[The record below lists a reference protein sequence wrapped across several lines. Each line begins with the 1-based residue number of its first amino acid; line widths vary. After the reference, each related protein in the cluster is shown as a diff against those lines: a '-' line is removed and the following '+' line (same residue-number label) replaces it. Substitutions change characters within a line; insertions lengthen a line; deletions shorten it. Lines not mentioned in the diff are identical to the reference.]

1 MEIRR
6 VGILGAGAMGSGIA
20 QAIAQAGLPVR
31 MMDLSDA
38 LVREGIER
46 IGKNLS
52 RSVEKGKLSLPQKD
66 DILRK
71 IGPTSD
77 VRSMEDCGLIVEAVF
92 ENLELKLSLF
102 GRLDAFCPP
111 ETIFASNTS
120 TLSITRMAAGVTRS
134 RRFLGLHFFN
144 PVPVMRLVEV
154 IPGLQT
160 SQETVDR
167 GIDFIKRIKKAPVAA
182 KDCPGFLVNRIV
194 MPYAGEAMLAAQ
206 EGAASPIEIDDA
218 MRKAGFPMGPL
229 ALNDMV
235 GIDVGVHTFPPMHE
249 GYGDKFPVPVLFER
263 LFQAGRLGLK
273 SGKGIYTNGLVDDEF
288 PAIIR
293 RIQSETGIKR
303 TEFSADRLILRQ
315 VNEAV
320 CCLQEQIAS
329 AEEIDRAMVL
339 GTGFPA
345 DEKGIGGPL
354 HWADERG
361 LDWVLDRLNYFK
373 ETLGTRFWPHFLLK
387 EYVAAG
393 YLGKKTQKGFFE
405 YG

>member
-1 MEIRR
+1 
-6 VGILGAGAMGSGIA
+6 MGSGIA
-20 QAIAQAGLPVR
+20 HAAAQTGLPVK
-31 MMDLSDA
+31 MMDLSEA
-38 LVREGIER
+38 LVKGGIEK
-46 IGKNLS
+46 IGKSLS
-52 RSVEKGKLSLPQKD
+52 RSVEKGKLSQQQREEILNRITPTLDPKD
-66 DILRK
+66 LK
-71 IGPTSD
+71 
-77 VRSMEDCGLIVEAVF
+77 DCGLIIEAVF
-92 ENLELKLSLF
+92 EDLGLKLSLF
-102 GRLDAFCPP
+102 QRLDTLCPP

-134 RRFLGLHFFN
+134 GRFLGLHFFN
-144 PVPVMRLVEV
+144 PVPVMRLAEV

-160 SQETVDR
+160 SQETVDQ
-167 GIDFIKRIKKAPVAA
+167 GIDFIKRIKKVPAVA
-182 KDCPGFLVNRIV
+182 KDCPGFLVNRVV

-206 EGAASPIEIDDA
+206 EGAASPIEIDEA
-218 MRKAGFPMGPL
+218 MRRAGFPIGPL

-249 GYGDKFPVPVLFER
+249 GYGEKFPVPVLFER

-288 PAIIR
+288 PAIIQ

-361 LDWVLDRLNYFK
+361 LDWVLDKLNYFK
-373 ETLGTRFWPHFLLK
+373 RTLGTRFWPHFLLK
-387 EYVAAG
+387 QYVAAG
-393 YLGKKTQKGFFE
+393 YLGRKTKKGFFE